1 MVANKNESIL
11 WAVAPKPHDEDER
24 VDEIIRLGLQEIDA
38 ESRFGDFPEL
48 ARSLT
53 GFNIALVSIVTEE
66 KQCAHA
72 VSGDFSTKENPR
84 EVSFCQFSILG
95 DTVFEVPDTRDDP
108 RFMKNPLV
116 TGAPAHPGVCGGTTD
131 YLTWLCLGLAL
142 CHPRRTA

>member
-48 ARSLT
+48 ARSIT

-66 KQCAHA
+66 KQCFHA
-72 VSGDFSTKENPR
+72 VSGDFSTKETPR
-84 EVSFCQFSILG
+84 EVSFVSSASSGIQSSKS
-95 DTVFEVPDTRDDP
+95 R
-108 RFMKNPLV
+108 
-116 TGAPAHPGVCGGTTD
+116 
-131 YLTWLCLGLAL
+131 
-142 CHPRRTA
+142 HPR